1 MTAPNHIVGGI
12 TITGICGGFIGVN
25 VLESPWYLATIV
37 FAAQLPDID
46 HTKSI
51 IGLTFYPLAKFINR
65 RYGHRSIT
73 HSLACL
79 LFLSLVAG
87 MASIYFTGT
96 KIYGTIFFL
105 AYLSHLII
113 DMTTVQGI
121 PLFYPFVKNPCVVPG
136 DPNMRFESGNLR
148 TEAMAFFFFVAM
160 GVFMQPLMENGFW
173 TQYNRAFGTMKHL
186 YSEFN
191 KSEDLLLVKFTGLKG
206 SERVQG
212 RGYVVKAEK
221 EKAMLLRDDGFFELN
236 KKDLVI
242 EEVIPEHTG
251 KQFFFQNQTFVNV
264 DLDSLNALCIDRLIT
279 KIEVHS
285 NNQFIAWTEDLTN
298 AASRQFKGEWYGN
311 LFFQEKEKEVQKV
324 VATYRH
330 VINPRIQF
338 LRDKI
343 KRLQNLQTEAT
354 SSQEMRQ
361 AKLRA
366 LRLRAKNEM
375 NYVERESL
383 LTRIKQL
390 ETAPAEKSYL
400 EQIQTTQIQLQET
413 IEIDRLKRQEGN
425 LKAVEQN
432 RVGEEQV
439 QLTRFTGFITT
450 LSIPD

>member
-12 TITGICGGFIGVN
+12 TITGIAGGFMGVN

-51 IGLTFYPLAKFINR
+51 IGLTFYPIAKSINR
-65 RYGHRSIT
+65 RYGHRTIT
-73 HSLACL
+73 HSLPCL

-87 MASIYFTGT
+87 MVSIYFTGER
-96 KIYGTIFFL
+96 IYGTIFLL
-105 AYLSHLII
+105 AYMSHLII
-113 DMTTVQGI
+113 DMTTVQGV

-148 TEAMAFFFFVAM
+148 TETMAFFFFVAM
-160 GVFMQPLMENGFW
+160 GVFMQPLMKNGFW

-191 KSEDLLLVKFTGLKG
+191 KSEDLLLAKFTGMKG
-206 SERVQG
+206 SEQVQG
-212 RGYVVKAEK
+212 KGYVIRAEK

-251 KQFFFQNQTFVNV
+251 RRFFFKNQTFVNV
-264 DLDSLNALCIDRLIT
+264 DLDSLNQLCIDQKIT

-285 NNQFIAWTEDLTN
+285 NHEFVAWTEDLSN
-298 AASRQFKGEWYGN
+298 AASQQFKGEWYSN
-311 LFFQEKEKEVQKV
+311 LLFQEKEKEAPKEL
-324 VATYRH
+324 ATYRH
-330 VINPRIQF
+330 VTNPRIQF

-343 KRLQNLQTEAT
+343 ARLENLQAQST
-354 SSQEMRQ
+354 SSQEMRKS
-361 AKLRA
+361 KLRT
-366 LRLRAKNEM
+366 LRLRAKNETD
-375 NYVERESL
+375 YVERESL
-383 LTRIKQL
+383 LSRIKQL
-390 ETAPAEKSYL
+390 ESEPEGKSYW
-400 EQIQTTQIQLQET
+400 EQIQQTKIQLRET
-413 IEIDRLKRQEGN
+413 RELDRLKRVEGN
-425 LKAVEQN
+425 LKAAEKN

-439 QLTRFTGFITT
+439 QPTRFTGFLTT
-450 LSIPD
+450 LKIE